1 MKEFIEKLI
10 GMLEEEVKST
20 REMQTI
26 QCKGNDGYGTPLQAK
41 LSGEICALLK
51 AKNIVNQLAKE
62 HEHCIKSSCTNCEV
76 YDKEKHY
83 CPKWCEVIRH
93 TTSELAEK
101 YDNGWIPCSE
111 RLPEESDYYM
121 ACIYNSDVDGFD
133 FRKTWFAHSND
144 YDTEESEWREL
155 YDFEVVTAWQPLP
168 APYQPKG
175 E

>member
-83 CPKWCEVIRH
+83 CPKWCDVIKH
-93 TTSELAEK
+93 TTEELAEEHN
-101 YDNGWIPCSE
+101 NGWIPVSE
-111 RLPEESDYYM
+111 RLPIMEEYQKNNGKFIVTDGNVVFVAHFDIYETQSFGVPLIRGFCTNP
-121 ACIYNSDVDGFD
+121 CI
-133 FRKTWFAHSND
+133 
-144 YDTEESEWREL
+144 
-155 YDFEVVTAWQPLP
+155 AWQPLP
-168 APYQPKG
+168 APYKPKG